1 MSMAAIIA
9 ILILVV
15 LVGALVIAATRIRA
29 MLHAS
34 LPELNGQRR
43 AAGLRPGESVTIETD
58 ASGVPRIIAANA
70 ELAAF
75 GLGYVHS
82 RDRFFQ
88 MDLARRYA
96 AGELAEL
103 LGGAQPIVESDR
115 SIRRHRFRAL
125 CESVAQDLPPEQKA
139 ILARYVAGVNQA
151 QADLRSKPWEYSL
164 LKCEP
169 RPWSA
174 ADTLL
179 VNHSIYLGLEGGD
192 MAYHQANAL
201 MAEVLPP
208 ELLNLL
214 LPDGSPWDSPIEGER
229 HAEPVIPGPDVLDLR
244 QTPWSDDLL
253 APEHW
258 ADMEQKV
265 LGSNGWAVAGS
276 RVNHGKPGPALIAND
291 MHLTLG
297 LPAIWHKVSIITSDP
312 SSGSV
317 SRCHGVTMPGGPAVI
332 AGSNGHLAWG
342 LTSAQG
348 DWGDLLTLELDP
360 ADLHRY
366 KTPDGWQRLT
376 THEETIHVRGGSS
389 IVARYDW
396 SIWGPVVDTD
406 QAGRP
411 RVYRWVAQE
420 KDCIDIGVGKMSDC
434 ETVEEALKVAA
445 SSGVPH
451 VNFLVGDRNGR
462 IAWSIMGRIPR
473 RTGLGTVDERF
484 PMPAADPAS
493 HWDGFL
499 KPDEYPRVV
508 DPPGGLIWSA
518 NHRMVDG
525 DSLRKIGRGRY
536 DRGVRARRIQELLE
550 NAQRYDEAV
559 MGEIQMDNRSLLLLE
574 WRDLILAELP
584 DEIALADRDRAIF
597 RNRLLAFDGRA
608 DADSIAYSLVHQ
620 CRLRIILKI
629 LGPITAPLR
638 KACRDSGNSRF
649 SLRQISVE
657 APAWAIL
664 AERPLHLLA
673 SQYESWNGLIME
685 AIDETIADAVSN
697 GWPAWGDVNL
707 LRLVHPFARK
717 LAVLA
722 PWLASRP
729 IRSSGALTDIPKIQT
744 PQFGASQ
751 RMAVFPGRE
760 AAGFMQLPGGQSG
773 HPASPHFLD
782 LLDDWIAGQPTPL
795 EAGEPVA
802 TLRLSSADN

>member
-1 MSMAAIIA
+1 MSMAVSVSILLATFFFLAAIVASMRLRA
-9 ILILVV
+9 I
-15 LVGALVIAATRIRA
+15 
-29 MLHAS
+29 LHAS
-34 LPELNGQRR
+34 LPELDGQRLV
-43 AAGLRPGESVTIETD
+43 AGLRQGESVTIETD
-58 ASGVPRIIAANA
+58 AAGVPRIIAADA

-103 LGGAQPIVESDR
+103 LGGAQPLIDSDR
-115 SIRRHRFRAL
+115 SIRRHRFRAQ
-125 CESVAQDLPPEQKA
+125 CESIARDLPPDQQA

-151 QADLRSKPWEYSL
+151 QADLKRKPWEYSL

-169 RPWSA
+169 RPWTA

-201 MAEVLPP
+201 MDEVLPP
-208 ELLNLL
+208 EIVRLL
-214 LPDGSPWDSPIEGER
+214 LPDGSSWDSPIEGDR
-229 HAEPVIPGPDVLDLR
+229 HASPVVPGPDVLDLR
-244 QTPWSDDLL
+244 KTPWHDDFE

-258 ADMEQKV
+258 DDMEQKV
-265 LGSNGWAVAGS
+265 LGSNGWAVAGTLANDGA
-276 RVNHGKPGPALIAND
+276 RGPALIAND

-297 LPAIWHKVSIITSDP
+297 LPAIWHKVSIVIRNRAGD
-312 SSGSV
+312 V
-317 SRCHGVTMPGGPAVI
+317 DRQCHGVTMPGGPALI
-332 AGSNGHLAWG
+332 AGSNGQIAWG

-360 ADLHRY
+360 ADRHRY
-366 KTPDGWQRLT
+366 RTPEGWQRMT
-376 THEETIHVRGGSS
+376 THEETIRVRGGSD
-389 IVARYDW
+389 IPAKYDW
-396 SIWGPVVDTD
+396 TIWGPVVDTD
-406 QAGRP
+406 LAGRP
-411 RVYRWVAQE
+411 RVWRWVAQE
-420 KDCIDIGVGKMSDC
+420 KDGVDIGVGRMAEC
-434 ETVEEALKVAA
+434 TTVEEALTVAA

-451 VNFLVGDRNGR
+451 VNFLVGDRDGH

-484 PMPAADPAS
+484 PMPAADPTS
-493 HWDGFL
+493 RWDGYL
-499 KPDEYPRVV
+499 TPEEYPRVV

-525 DSLRKIGRGRY
+525 EKLLQIGRGRY

-550 NAQRYDEAV
+550 NAPNYDEAV
-559 MGEIQMDNRSLLLLE
+559 MGEIQMDNRSLLLLQ
-574 WRDLILAELP
+574 WRDMLLAELS
-584 DEIALADRDRAIF
+584 DEVALADRDRAIF
-597 RNRLLAFDGRA
+597 RNRLIDFDGRA
-608 DADSIAYSLVHQ
+608 DADSIAFALVHQ

-638 KACRDSGNSRF
+638 QACRESGNGRF

-664 AERPLHLLA
+664 EERPLHLL
-673 SQYESWNGLIME
+673 SSKYRSWSDLILE
-685 AIDETIADAVSN
+685 AIDETVADAVSN
-697 GWPAWGDVNL
+697 GWPAWGDVNM
-707 LRLVHPFARK
+707 LRLVHPFGKK
-717 LAVLA
+717 LAMLS

-729 IRSSGALTDIPKIQT
+729 IRSSGALTDMPKIQT

-760 AAGFMQLPGGQSG
+760 SAGFMQLPGGQSG
-773 HPASPHFLD
+773 HPASDHFLD

-795 EAGEPVA
+795 EAGEAMA
-802 TLRLSSADN
+802 TLRLYGSKS